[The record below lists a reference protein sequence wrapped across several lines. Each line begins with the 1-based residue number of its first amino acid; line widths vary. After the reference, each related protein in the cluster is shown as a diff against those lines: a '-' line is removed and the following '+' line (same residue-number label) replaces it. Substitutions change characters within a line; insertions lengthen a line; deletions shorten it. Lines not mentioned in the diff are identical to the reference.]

1 MSGVLDKIGG
11 NIKKKI
17 EENKKEHIK
26 EYKISAQNEL
36 LIIENENFDYSEID
50 LEIAQYL
57 KQKEYD
63 IKNIFS
69 KAYTEIGEILSEAQ
83 ERLANHHGGIFE
95 TWYESLGF
103 KKDKVY
109 RLIARYKLVLANCE
123 NRALVENL
131 PLSLSYE
138 LAKNSCSQEL
148 REKVLNGEIK
158 TLKEFNELK
167 ANESSEVFKD
177 VLIDEIK
184 LKDKIVDFEK
194 RYESFRTNVFKDTS
208 NLENDK
214 RVKIYNEI
222 KKIEKKIEELLRE
235 I

>member
-26 EYKISAQNEL
+26 EYKITAHNEVF
-36 LIIENENFDYSEID
+36 IIENETFDYEEID

-69 KAYTEIGEILSEAQ
+69 KAYTEIGEILWEAQ
-83 ERLANHHGGIFE
+83 EKLANHHGGIFE

-109 RLIARYKLVLANCE
+109 RLISRYRLVIANCE
-123 NRALVENL
+123 NRDLVEKL

-138 LAKNSCSQEL
+138 ISKESCPQEL
-148 REKVLNGEIK
+148 RYKVLSGEIK
-158 TLKEFNELK
+158 TLKEFNEAK
-167 ANESSEVFKD
+167 TFDNNEVFKNIF
-177 VLIDEIK
+177 VDEVK

-194 RYESFRTNVFKDTS
+194 RYESFRENIFRDNS

-222 KKIEKKIEELLRE
+222 KKIEKKIDELLRE
-235 I
+235 F

>member
-17 EENKKEHIK
+17 EENKKEHVK
-26 EYKISAQNEL
+26 EYKISAQNEV
-36 LIIENENFDYSEID
+36 LIIENGNFDYSEID

-83 ERLANHHGGIFE
+83 EKLSNHHGGIFE

-109 RLIARYKLVLANCE
+109 RLIARYKLVLANCD
-123 NRALVENL
+123 NRVLVENL

-138 LAKNSCSQEL
+138 IAKESCSQEL
-148 REKVLNGEIK
+148 REKVLKGEIT
-158 TLKEFNELK
+158 TLKEFNETKLVEG
-167 ANESSEVFKD
+167 NEVHRNVF
-177 VLIDEIK
+177 IDEMK
-184 LKDKIVDFEK
+184 LKGKIVDFEK
-194 RYESFRTNVFKDTS
+194 RYESFRTNILQDTS

-222 KKIEKKIEELLRE
+222 NKIEKKIEELLKE